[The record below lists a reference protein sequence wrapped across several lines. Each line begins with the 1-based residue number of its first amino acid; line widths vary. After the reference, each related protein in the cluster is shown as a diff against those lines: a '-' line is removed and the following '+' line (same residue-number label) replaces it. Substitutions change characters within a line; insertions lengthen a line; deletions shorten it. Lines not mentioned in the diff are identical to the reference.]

1 MQVILLDKIAKLGNL
16 GDSVKVK
23 AGYGRNYLLPKGKA
37 MLATK
42 ENLAIIEEQK
52 AELVKKMEESK
63 SKAVKKGELLSELTL
78 SISARVGEEG
88 KLFGSVGTQDICDA
102 ISKHSIEVEKKEIL
116 LADGPLRT
124 VGTHEIAIRL
134 HPDVT
139 IGLEVSIVDDNK
151 DA

>member
-63 SKAVKKGELLSELTL
+63 SKAVKKGELLAELTL

-102 ISKHSIEVEKKEIL
+102 INKHSIEVEKK
-116 LADGPLRT
+116 R
-124 VGTHEIAIRL
+124 
-134 HPDVT
+134 
-139 IGLEVSIVDDNK
+139 SY
-151 DA
+151 

>member
-52 AELVKKMEESK
+52 AELAEKMEESK
-63 SKAVKKGELLSELTL
+63 NQAVKELNSFAELTL

-88 KLFGSVGTQDICDA
+88 KLFGS
-102 ISKHSIEVEKKEIL
+102 
-116 LADGPLRT
+116 
-124 VGTHEIAIRL
+124 
-134 HPDVT
+134 
-139 IGLEVSIVDDNK
+139 IGNSRYMRRDK
-151 DA
+151 

>member
-1 MQVILLDKIAKLGNL
+1 MEVILLDKIAKLGDL

-42 ENLAIIEEQK
+42 ENLAIIEGQK

-63 SKAVKKGELLSELTL
+63 SKAIKKGELLSELTL
-78 SISARVGEEG
+78 SIFARVGEEG

-102 ISKHSIEVEKKEIL
+102 INKQSIEVEKKEIL

-124 VGTHEIAIRL
+124 VGTHQIAIRL

-139 IGLEVSIVDDNK
+139 VELEVSIVDDKK